1 MKQLKENKQFILIL
15 SSLMGVVVLLL
26 GTTIFLWSKQ
36 GIAVKEDTKDRGE
49 ESWLKS
55 ESSEKIDEAD
65 ELGGDLYI
73 DIKGAV
79 NHPGVYKGD
88 NGTRVQDVVMMA
100 GGYLPEADVD
110 QVNQAARC
118 DDQMVIY
125 IPRKGEKLEEINES
139 YSVGQKESEES
150 GKGTININTATK
162 EELTQLNGIG
172 EKKAEAIIQHRE
184 EQGSF
189 QKTEE
194 LKQVSGIGDK
204 TYDALSDSI
213 SVK

>member
-1 MKQLKENKQFILIL
+1 MKQIKENKQLLLIL
-15 SSLMGVVVLLL
+15 LSLTGIIVLLL
-26 GTTIFLWSKQ
+26 GMTIFFWNKQ
-36 GIAVKEDTKDRGE
+36 GMAVKEDQMDSYE
-49 ESWLKS
+49 ENWLKK
-55 ESSEKIDEAD
+55 EEVEEIDSVND
-65 ELGGDLYI
+65 LDGDVYI

-88 NGTRVQDVVMMA
+88 QTTRVQDVVMMA
-100 GGYLPEADVD
+100 GGYLPEADIN
-110 QVNQAARC
+110 QVNQAAKC
-118 DDQMVIY
+118 EDQMVIY
-125 IPRKGEKLEEINES
+125 IPREGEQREEPSENQQ
-139 YSVGQKESEES
+139 VGQVGAKESGEES
-150 GKGTININTATK
+150 ININVATK

-172 EKKAEAIIQHRE
+172 EKKAEAIIQYRE

-204 TYDALSDSI
+204 TYDALSDRI